1 MKLRLLNILNSKELL
16 ERLGKEKFPSKISYI
31 IQRNIKNINNEFV
44 SIEEQKKSLFIKYGE
59 DRGNGNY
66 EILNDKKED
75 FFKELNDLLSQEIN
89 IDILQISLNDFD
101 FKLSPNEMGQI
112 EWMFNLDEI

>member
-44 SIEEQKKSLFIKYGE
+44 SIEEQKNLLFIKYGE
-59 DRGNGNY
+59 DTGTGTY
-66 EILNDKKED
+66 QISPDKKDD
-75 FFKELNDLLSQEIN
+75 FFKELNDLLSQEITV
-89 IDILQISLNDFD
+89 DILQISLDEFD
-101 FKLSPNEMGQI
+101 FKLSPDDMGLI
-112 EWMFNLDEI
+112 DWMFSFEG